1 MINNLN
7 KLHQLLISNNYLD
20 AAEKVEE
27 IIEGIQLEEK
37 ESFKHRLVLMC
48 HPKYL
53 GDYYISEFDSVYD
66 WWNFSEEIKKEVES
80 L

>member
-1 MINNLN
+1 
-7 KLHQLLISNNYLD
+7 
-20 AAEKVEE
+20 
-27 IIEGIQLEEK
+27 
-37 ESFKHRLVLMC
+37 MC